1 MILLKAILF
10 SIAGQLLY
18 RMLNVYYQPEFK
30 WKSQIPHSLMALFI
44 TALLSLFAYL
54 FNMDEIINRNAAEY
68 NWAIKPGMVQ
78 HVGMFMLGFTWDWI
92 FIKFGSEIIEKL
104 NSFFKKK

>member
-1 MILLKAILF
+1 MILLTAILF

-18 RMLNVYYQPEFK
+18 RMLNVYYTPEFK

-54 FNMDEIINRNAAEY
+54 FNMDSIIDKYAVDY

-78 HVGMFMLGFTWDWI
+78 HVGMFLLGFTWDWI
-92 FIKFGSEIIEKL
+92 FIKFGTQFIERL
-104 NSFFKKK
+104 NSLFIKK